1 MPTVAFTARW
11 IDSVKSD
18 SRVDYFDKTKMG
30 KGRYF
35 GLRVGPGGKSW
46 FVAYRHDG
54 KLKRFTLDRG
64 YPDLGLA
71 DAREE
76 ADRLVKSIIDRKDPA
91 TAKQQLKR
99 ADTFRELCALYM
111 EKHAKKTKRTWHT
124 DELMLNKD
132 AIPAWGDMKAHEVTR
147 RHVKAL
153 LQSIVDRG
161 SPIISNRNLEVI
173 RKVFNWALEN
183 EEELVTPLIGNPCA
197 GVKKL
202 STENQR
208 DRVLKDDEIREAWA
222 AYELQPSPIR
232 EAFKLMLLTAQRK
245 GEVLGMRWDHIDMEK
260 GWWTIP
266 AELSKNGKSHR
277 VPLVGMALDIVRKLE
292 KTRRDEWVFSSDRN
306 PGLPIA
312 YIQKAHDRVR
322 AAAGIENY
330 RMHDLR
336 RTAASLMTGAG
347 VSRFVIKMVLNHVDG
362 DITAVYD
369 RHSYD
374 VEKERALTLWSR
386 ELKKILD
393 GKKNQKVVKLR

>member
-1 MPTVAFTARW
+1 MPTIAFTTRW
-11 IDSVKSD
+11 VDSVKSIKQ
-18 SRVDYFDKTKMG
+18 VDFFDATKLG

-35 GLRVGPGGKSW
+35 GLRVGPRSKAW

-54 KLKRFTLDRG
+54 KVKRFTLPVG
-64 YPDLGLA
+64 YPDLTLA

-76 ADRLVKSIIDRKDPA
+76 ADKLLTEIIKGADPA
-91 TAKQQLKR
+91 KVKQQLIR
-99 ADTFRELCALYM
+99 ADTFKELAALYM
-111 EKHAKKTKRTWHT
+111 EHHAKVEKRTWHT
-124 DELMLNKD
+124 DDLMLNKD
-132 AIPAWGDMKAHEVTR
+132 AIPDWGDLKAHEVTR
-147 RHVKAL
+147 AHVKAL
-153 LQSIVDRG
+153 LRKIVNRG

-183 EEELVTPLIGNPCA
+183 EEFLVTPLVMNPCV

-202 STENQR
+202 AKETKR
-208 DRVLKDDEIREAWA
+208 DRVLADDEIKTAWA

-245 GEVLGMRWDHIDMEK
+245 GEVLGMRWDHIDLKK

-266 AELSKNGKSHR
+266 AELSKNGLSHR

-306 PGLPIA
+306 PGAPIG

-322 AAAGIENY
+322 AATGIENY

-347 VSRFVIKMVLNHVDG
+347 VSRFVVKMVLNHVDG

-374 VEKERALTLWSR
+374 AEKERALTLWSR
-386 ELKKILD
+386 ELKKIID
-393 GKKNQKVVKLR
+393 GNKNQKVVKLR